1 MRAVYLTGERLYL
14 RAMVAADKEVAAAW
28 FPGPFPI
35 NAPRAEEWLKEEH
48 KDPYGGA
55 RHYVIA
61 RTAGDEPIGG
71 VRLGDRGG
79 RRGDL
84 TFTMAPWLAADEAD
98 ALRAD
103 ALRLLVPWVRDDLEY
118 MTLTV
123 RVAADETATLTAAE
137 ELGMVATAR
146 RREYL
151 ARPGGRVDQLFYQ
164 ALNPPWR
171 VEAADA

>member
-28 FPGPFPI
+28 FPGPFPV
-35 NAPRAEEWLKEEH
+35 NAPRAEEWLKEQH
-48 KDPYGGA
+48 KEAWGGA
-55 RHYVIA
+55 RHLVIA
-61 RTAGDEPIGG
+61 RVDGDEVVGG
-71 VRLGDRGG
+71 VRLDDRGR
-79 RRGDL
+79 RRGEL
-84 TFTMAPWLAADEAD
+84 SFALPPWLAADEAD

-103 ALRLLVPWVRDDLEY
+103 ALRLLAPWVRDDLEY

-123 RVAADETATLTAAE
+123 RIAADEPATLAAAE
-137 ELGMVATAR
+137 ELGMVESAR

-164 ALNPPWR
+164 ALNAPWR
-171 VEAADA
+171 VADA